1 MDVQKNTVL
10 NIENE
15 DSSSNSEVNQNDES
29 D

>member
-1 MDVQKNTVL
+1 MDLQKNTVL

-15 DSSSNSEVNQNDES
+15 DSSSNSEINQNDES